1 MVSLTNALAVFGLA
15 VLAQAQIPSF
25 FDDNAQA
32 ESICN
37 TDESQN
43 VVCYKDSEPAKVSKS
58 SAVARLKISESWCT
72 GWLFGSEGHLITN
85 NHCINNDAAAA
96 NTRVE
101 FASVTPGC
109 QDSVSLGSNPGVYA
123 TTNVTLILND
133 VKLDFALVKLNLVDG
148 FDLAPYGYLQAS
160 ETSVNVNDTAYV
172 MGHPYGKPRRIAM
185 VKDGTTAGRITTTN
199 YTERVQT
206 DCYNVDRL
214 GHNLDTEGGSS
225 GSPLMS
231 ATSNL
236 VIGLHN
242 CGGCK
247 ASTRAYGS
255 NYAIKIT
262 YIVNLLREKNVLPK
276 DAVKSSTTVS
286 PTTTPTTTAPTTTA
300 PTTTAP
306 TTTTPTTTTP
316 TTTAPSTTAPSTTA
330 TPTTTTPTT
339 TPSTTT
345 VPSTVAPVPSK
356 CSPIEDN
363 TDYAG
368 FDVASTSRA
377 NAADCCVDCDSI
389 PGCKLFVWSPFN
401 GGTCWLKSQV
411 GTKVTS
417 VGVKSA
423 VLTSPV
429 TTSAPPSTPS
439 PSLFLP
445 AKANY
450 DFPGNDISY
459 VSSRQ
464 FKDCCAE
471 CTSTYGCNFYVW
483 TDYNSG
489 TCWLKSKQGSDK
501 VLSFGSRAAFA
512 PGGGVAPTCSPVEV
526 NTDYAGVDIVGV
538 AGPLDTCCDACK
550 ANYKC
555 NAYSWFNG
563 VCYLKGKRH
572 GASPNSHVQSAR
584 VYKCAAPQVNTD
596 YVGNDIGS
604 VVAEAAEDCC
614 AVCRSTAK
622 YKAYS

>member
-1 MVSLTNALAVFGLA
+1 MVSLTKALAVFGLA

-262 YIVNLLREKNVLPK
+262 YI
-276 DAVKSSTTVS
+276 
-286 PTTTPTTTAPTTTA
+286 
-300 PTTTAP
+300 
-306 TTTTPTTTTP
+306 
-316 TTTAPSTTAPSTTA
+316 
-330 TPTTTTPTT
+330 
-339 TPSTTT
+339 
-345 VPSTVAPVPSK
+345 
-356 CSPIEDN
+356 
-363 TDYAG
+363 
-368 FDVASTSRA
+368 
-377 NAADCCVDCDSI
+377 
-389 PGCKLFVWSPFN
+389 
-401 GGTCWLKSQV
+401 SQV

-439 PSLFLP
+439 PSLCLP

-459 VSSRQ
+459 VPSRQ

-512 PGGGVAPTCSPVEV
+512 PGGGVASTCSPVEV

-622 YKAYS
+622 CKAYSYAQGVCYLKSAKGVTKSNGGVTSATVA